1 MLLLGVWICTPDRRF
16 EDDSD
21 DEHDEDVVEFGG
33 ESRRESSAAPQR
45 SETSRVTFEEPS
57 VTFEDGRSAAAEGA
71 AGGAALSGAGA
82 AALAEG
88 ASPFARSL
96 NRATTGLASMKRVI
110 SGFHENTE
118 IVAKKEGA
126 YKFMKRIKKVAHG
139 KQVLE
144 VQDGEAWKRLVHE
157 DGVDQF
163 LRDELL
169 RNGSDVPLSR
179 DAGYHIIQKRTIGIS
194 RRRFGKFIAKQAVLQ
209 ITRDRPAEKK
219 RIGKP
224 ADKRGYLEMDLV
236 EAKGRDI
243 GKYVH
248 HPVSNFY
255 WITIVDR
262 LTGWLEVKRSPNKK
276 VQTIAPKLEAMLRKM
291 AKVLKTNVK
300 YIRSDKGSEFKAE
313 TQDVMQKLGIKH
325 RFVAQGNRIE
335 QANKTWQKIWYR
347 LMRLGRGD
355 LNELDTQA
363 QAIFNNTISKV
374 TGKTPLE
381 AVSGEDKVLTEAY
394 SKYQKRKRLARYKAV
409 PIQKGDL
416 CRYVLQ
422 SETGKN
428 GKALQYK
435 SYRGKHWSLKAYPVV
450 KLVDT
455 VHSEKYYVNGAWR
468 FREQLLKVP
477 GVDMVSRARV
487 VQKHKSRKKDYVD
500 ELKQGGFGADLAL
513 GDPEDQPS

>member
-1 MLLLGVWICTPDRRF
+1 MFRR
-16 EDDSD
+16 
-21 DEHDEDVVEFGG
+21 
-33 ESRRESSAAPQR
+33 
-45 SETSRVTFEEPS
+45 
-57 VTFEDGRSAAAEGA
+57 
-71 AGGAALSGAGA
+71 
-82 AALAEG
+82 
-88 ASPFARSL
+88 
-96 NRATTGLASMKRVI
+96 
-110 SGFHENTE
+110 
-118 IVAKKEGA
+118 
-126 YKFMKRIKKVAHG
+126 YRIKRNDYEQVLKWARTQKPDEAEDEKSAEPLGLNMPAQYLPKITWAHKAELQVRSVAHG
-139 KQVLE
+139 KHALFVK
-144 VQDGEAWKRLVHE
+144 DGATWKQLVHE
-157 DGVDQF
+157 DAVDAY
-163 LRDELL
+163 LRDALL
-169 RNGSDVPLSR
+169 KDGSDVPFSR
-179 DAGYHIIQKRTIGIS
+179 DAGYHIVQQRTLGIS
-194 RRRFGKFIAKQAVLQ
+194 RRTFGKFIAKQAVLQ
-209 ITRDRPAEKK
+209 ITRDRPSEKK
-219 RIGKP
+219 RISKP
-224 ADKRGYLEMDLV
+224 AEKRGYLEMDLV

-243 GKYVH
+243 GKHVH

-313 TQDVMQKLGIKH
+313 TQDVMQRLGIKH

-381 AVSGEDKVLTEAY
+381 AVGSDDKTLTEAY

-468 FREQLLKVP
+468 FRDQLLKVP
-477 GVDMVSRARV
+477 GVDMQSRARV

-500 ELKQGGFGADLAL
+500 ELQQAGYDAAALAL

>member
-1 MLLLGVWICTPDRRF
+1 MFRRYRIKRNDYEQVLKWARAQKPD
-16 EDDSD
+16 EAD
-21 DEHDEDVVEFGG
+21 DEK
-33 ESRRESSAAPQR
+33 SAEPLGLSMPAQYLPKITWAHKAQVQVR
-45 SETSRVTFEEPS
+45 S
-57 VTFEDGRSAAAEGA
+57 
-71 AGGAALSGAGA
+71 
-82 AALAEG
+82 
-88 ASPFARSL
+88 
-96 NRATTGLASMKRVI
+96 
-110 SGFHENTE
+110 
-118 IVAKKEGA
+118 
-126 YKFMKRIKKVAHG
+126 VAHG
-139 KQVLE
+139 KHALFVK
-144 VQDGEAWKRLVHE
+144 DGGTWKRLVHE
-157 DGVDQF
+157 DAVDAY
-163 LRDELL
+163 LRDAMLKD
-169 RNGSDVPLSR
+169 GSDVPFSR
-179 DAGYHIIQKRTIGIS
+179 DAGYHIVQQRTLGIS
-194 RRRFGKFIAKQAVLQ
+194 RRTFGKFIAKQAVLQ
-209 ITRDRPAEKK
+209 ITRDRPSEKK
-219 RIGKP
+219 RLSKP
-224 ADKRGYLEMDLV
+224 AEKRGYLEMDLV

-243 GKYVH
+243 GKHVH

-513 GDPEDQPS
+513 GDPEDQPR

>member
-1 MLLLGVWICTPDRRF
+1 MFRR
-16 EDDSD
+16 
-21 DEHDEDVVEFGG
+21 
-33 ESRRESSAAPQR
+33 
-45 SETSRVTFEEPS
+45 
-57 VTFEDGRSAAAEGA
+57 
-71 AGGAALSGAGA
+71 
-82 AALAEG
+82 
-88 ASPFARSL
+88 
-96 NRATTGLASMKRVI
+96 
-110 SGFHENTE
+110 
-118 IVAKKEGA
+118 
-126 YKFMKRIKKVAHG
+126 YRIKRNDYEQVLKWARAQKPDEAEDEKSAEPLGLSMPAQYLPKITWAHKAELQVRSVAHG
-139 KQVLE
+139 KHALFVK
-144 VQDGEAWKRLVHE
+144 DGGTWKQLVHE
-157 DGVDQF
+157 DAVDAY
-163 LRDELL
+163 LRDALL
-169 RNGSDVPLSR
+169 KDGSDVPFSR
-179 DAGYHIIQKRTIGIS
+179 DAGYHIVQQRTLGIS
-194 RRRFGKFIAKQAVLQ
+194 RRTFGKFIAKQAVLQ
-209 ITRDRPAEKK
+209 ITRDRPSEKK
-219 RIGKP
+219 RLSKP
-224 ADKRGYLEMDLV
+224 AEKRGYLEMDLV

-243 GKYVH
+243 GKHVH

-313 TQDVMQKLGIKH
+313 TQDVMQRLGIKH
-325 RFVAQGNRIE
+325 RFVGQGNRIE

-381 AVSGEDKVLTEAY
+381 AVGSDDKTLTEAY

-468 FREQLLKVP
+468 FRDQLLKVP
-477 GVDMVSRARV
+477 GVDMQSRARV
-487 VQKHKSRKKDYVD
+487 VQKHKNRKKDYVD
-500 ELKQGGFGADLAL
+500 ELQQAGYDAAALAL